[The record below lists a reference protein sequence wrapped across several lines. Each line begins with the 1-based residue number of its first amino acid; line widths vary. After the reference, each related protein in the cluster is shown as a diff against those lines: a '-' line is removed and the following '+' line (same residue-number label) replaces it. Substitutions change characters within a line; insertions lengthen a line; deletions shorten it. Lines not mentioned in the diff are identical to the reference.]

1 MFSNGNFDNALQS
14 FASQF
19 EPNGDLIFYRKNRTA
34 APIETSTEERDRLIR
49 QYGRRHKALIGVL
62 MGVMMLIIVGGALFS
77 TFRDPSLP
85 APLVGGVGFA
95 LALTAFSLANA
106 WAWNAP
112 VRLLSNRPTSGPALS
127 TAESQHVAICRLTWS
142 RIGLAA
148 AMGLF
153 ILMLVDWRQLSSGSN
168 LARLLIAAFLLG
180 LSLFQA
186 ARKLLAR

>member
-34 APIETSTEERDRLIR
+34 APIETSTE
-49 QYGRRHKALIGVL
+49 VL